1 MIPILLGQY
10 FNGKKQWKNW
20 ICWSPRVAD
29 FRLTERDSLSE
40 VATTQAFL
48 EVHILE
54 ESGETE
60 SILLEYP
67 FLLECM
73 IGRMEIDENVII
85 LPYQAEFGNC
95 SSKHIGPY
103 EARTLSLKRIES
115 VYRMDAAKL
124 TSLASAT
131 GGSKYDFL
139 DV

>member
-1 MIPILLGQY
+1 MEKLDLL
-10 FNGKKQWKNW
+10 
-20 ICWSPRVAD
+20 
-29 FRLTERDSLSE
+29 
-40 VATTQAFL
+40 VATGSRFSVDGTGQPLRSSHDPGISRSAHPGRIRGKFL
-48 EVHILE
+48 D
-54 ESGETE
+54 TE